1 LGGSFVTG
9 GIGAGLGS
17 PATVAGD
24 IKVNATGDVKLA
36 DISVVG
42 NIVNVGAVGKGG
54 AVELNAGNLSVTNGA
69 QLQAITKGQ
78 GDAGSVKIIATG
90 DVAFDGTKDGAT
102 SAALSTVEQG
112 SVGKGGGVEINARN
126 LSVTNGAQLQAIT
139 RGQGDAGNIKIIAK
153 GDVAFDGIKDGFSSA
168 AFSTVEQSAVGKGG
182 GIEINARNLS
192 VTNGAA
198 LAAGTRGQG
207 DAGSI
212 KIIATGNVAFD
223 NNGAV
228 FSTVE
233 QGAVGKGGGIELQA
247 RNLSVTNGAA
257 LQASTRGQGDAGS
270 VKIIATGDVAF
281 DNNGAVFS
289 TVEQGA
295 VGKGGGIE
303 LQARNLSVTNGA
315 ALQAST
321 RGQGDAGSVK
331 IIATGDV
338 AFDGIKDGFSSG
350 AFSTVQPGA
359 EGKGGGIEITTG
371 NLSATNGAVLNA
383 ATFGKGDAG
392 SIKVTATGNISFDSL
407 VNGFP
412 SGAFS
417 TVEQGGQ
424 GKGGSVEIS
433 AQNLL
438 VTNGA
443 EVGAFTRGQGS
454 AGSVKITA
462 KGHVSLDGKKDG
474 VNSGV
479 FSTVEKGGIGKG
491 GGIEITADNLSVT
504 NFATVTT
511 SSKGQGDAGGIF
523 LNANKIVLNNP
534 NDAVVDINN
543 GGIIS
548 IALGS
553 TGGDIKVVAKDYLL
567 LRTNSLIATN
577 SFSTGKDGN
586 GGNITISSPLL
597 IATPGNNDI
606 TANAVRGNGGNLK
619 IASQGLFGIQF
630 RPKGQESNLTSDIT
644 ANSISGR
651 DGNVN
656 IDTPGTDPGRD
667 STELPNTTTD
677 ASNQISQVCSA
688 DNRQNKLTVA
698 GRGGLPPNA
707 NDPLTS
713 DVVWQD
719 ARATSSQSTV
729 SSAPTPAKL
738 APPAVG
744 WVFDGKGKVTLIAA
758 GTQGQ
763 TGTRVACPQG
773 MSK

>member
-212 KIIATGNVAFD
+212 KIIATGN
-223 NNGAV
+223 
-228 FSTVE
+228 
-233 QGAVGKGGGIELQA
+233 
-247 RNLSVTNGAA
+247 
-257 LQASTRGQGDAGS
+257 
-270 VKIIATGDVAF
+270 VAF